1 MEKAILENNKKKF
14 TQSTHTPFYLPPLR
28 DEFGFGTQASLS
40 MQRVGVPK
48 TIIKCLFTTLQEAIH
63 KVQTGFGDS
72 KSHCGGKVWLVP
84 IHGIGQGNGAGP
96 AIWAVVSTPLLN
108 VLREKDYGCDIVCPL
123 SSSFFKFVGCAFMD
137 DTNVIQLSLTE
148 TPDQA
153 RMQLQNAIGTW
164 EFNLKATC
172 DALVPEKTVLWLV
185 SFKWEGG
192 SWRYA
197 GMQDSPGE
205 VWVNDLYNDRK
216 VLKRLEP
223 HQAYKT
229 LGVFLAPDGNLS
241 KQFNKMRAA
250 AVEWADG
257 IHTGNLRKEEVWIAL
272 QSTVLRTLAYPL
284 PALRLTRSSAK
295 QSYRSSSST
304 AWQHSVSVETFQGV
318 LSSLHTNT
326 WD

>member
-63 KVQTGFGDS
+63 KVQT
-72 KSHCGGKVWLVP
+72 
-84 IHGIGQGNGAGP
+84 
-96 AIWAVVSTPLLN
+96 
-108 VLREKDYGCDIVCPL
+108 
-123 SSSFFKFVGCAFMD
+123 KFVGCAFMD